1 MTKRDL
7 MELGRIPPKKP
18 ISLCSDPSL
27 GRKRGIGPSFGCNPV
42 GSLIGT
48 FQGFN
53 LVRSSRGSALQKARA
68 LSLCERKTDVKY

>member
-7 MELGRIPPKKP
+7 MELGRIPCKKP

-27 GRKRGIGPSFGCNPV
+27 GRKREIRPSLGCNPV

-53 LVRSSRGSALQKARA
+53 LVRSSCGSALQKARA
-68 LSLCERKTDVKY
+68 LSLCEGEINIKY